1 VYLSASGLLCAG
13 PLLSA
18 MALGRDRRVAYGC
31 GALTGSFTTIA
42 LLADGIGGRWP
53 WVVGALV
60 CGALA
65 VAFEERAQRR
75 A

>member
-1 VYLSASGLLCAG
+1 MS
-13 PLLSA
+13 
-18 MALGRDRRVAYGC
+18 LGRDRRVAYG